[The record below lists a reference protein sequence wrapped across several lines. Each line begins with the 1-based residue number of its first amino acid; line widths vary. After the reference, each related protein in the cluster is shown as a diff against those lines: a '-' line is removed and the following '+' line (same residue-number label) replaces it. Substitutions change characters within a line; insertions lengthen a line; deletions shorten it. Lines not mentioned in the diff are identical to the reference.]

1 MSHWLCDI
9 EILLMWFVKEF
20 WHQTITFL
28 IFCIHSYIIS
38 KNTCLQRKFVILF
51 VLIFNTERS
60 VIKRFSQVCHKH
72 SCSLNISL
80 DKVVEVCEPSISS
93 WPKDHYFKHFI
104 FKMMLFTWLV
114 VKEELCSWLNTFV
127 QTIWHCCCKILSFYE

>member
-1 MSHWLCDI
+1 M
-9 EILLMWFVKEF
+9 
-20 WHQTITFL
+20 
-28 IFCIHSYIIS
+28 
-38 KNTCLQRKFVILF
+38 ILF

-93 WPKDHYFKHFI
+93 WSEEDFFSTFYI
-104 FKMMLFTWLV
+104 ENDVVYLV
-114 VKEELCSWLNTFV
+114 GSEGGAL
-127 QTIWHCCCKILSFYE
+127 